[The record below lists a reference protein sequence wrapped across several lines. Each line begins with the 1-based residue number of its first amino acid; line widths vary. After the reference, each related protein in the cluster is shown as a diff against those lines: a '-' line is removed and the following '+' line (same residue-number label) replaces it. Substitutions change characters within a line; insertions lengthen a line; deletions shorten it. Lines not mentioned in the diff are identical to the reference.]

1 MFLIGFFVLLIIL
14 FSIPAVQTFVAN
26 RVTGSL
32 NAKYDISINVDR
44 VRLKYNGNVALYDVF
59 IKDHHQDTLIF
70 SQTTETSLLSLRSI
84 LANNTLDLG
93 PVSFKDSKFY
103 IKRYKDE
110 ENDNLYV
117 FSQKFKSEN
126 ASGEIFKLNADYIK
140 MENAHF
146 KYSDENLDNPNVVD
160 YRNLQLEAEDFKLID
175 VDVYTQIHDL
185 QFDSGRGYNL
195 RGLEAK
201 FSYTSEALILDD
213 MTLKAPESVIK
224 GAVNLN
230 IADEAFADFNN
241 RVVFDFR
248 IDEAD
253 VATNDLKTLYEE
265 FGGSQRIKFS
275 GLLNGTLN
283 DFTVTDLDM
292 QGLAASRVDGTVRFQ
307 NLLEDYASF
316 RIAGDYTQ
324 LQTSYDDLI
333 RLLPNILRPSLPVE
347 LKDVGVAN
355 MRGRG
360 VVTNNSVYINADLNT
375 SMGRLAADM
384 QMDNTSN
391 SRDVT
396 YRGKIQAFGFNVGKL
411 LKVNKLSKTSFNLEF
426 NGSGFEQDNLN
437 TRIRGNISSVM
448 YNKYNYKDISVS
460 GNFKSPV
467 FDGRIQISDPN
478 AKADFNGIADLSSE
492 VNNYDFTAYIDYLDL
507 AKLNFLSDST
517 AVLKGRVVMNITGKN
532 IDDAAGRIQFDNASF
547 KNDNELYEFTD
558 FRVVST
564 FDENNIRTIEINS
577 PDIISGEMRGNFKI
591 GDLGS
596 LFRNAIGSLYTNY
609 EPEVITTDQFME
621 FDFNIYSKIVE
632 VLVPQVKLEPE
643 TFIRGKVVSDDSEF
657 KLNFRSPQIE
667 AFGVLA
673 QKINIQVDNK
683 NPLFNTFV
691 EADSIGSGF
700 YGVSDFNLINVTL
713 KDTLFM
719 RSEFVGG
726 PEKEDHYDL
735 SFYHTINE
743 DNQSVI
749 GFRRSGLNFK
759 KNQWYLNEENNNRNR
774 IVFDNNFE
782 EFDIEEFR
790 LTHDNEEISLKGL
803 IRDSTYKDIKAN
815 FNKVRL
821 SHITP
826 YIDSLD
832 LRGEINGDLDL
843 LQENGAYL
851 PVSNLAI
858 DSFEVNDIV
867 LGRLDL
873 KVEGNEDL
881 TNYTIDTRLVNEDFE
896 SLNATGNI
904 NVTQDA
910 PSIDMDVNLRRLNM
924 AAFSPL
930 GGIVLSDIRG
940 LASGR
945 AKVTGDYRNPSI
957 DGELLLRNA
966 GLKVPYLNTDY
977 DFRGTAR
984 VELNERQFRFVP
996 IELEDTKYN
1005 TRGTFSGTI
1014 SHNAFQDWNLD
1025 LDINTD
1031 RMLVLDTEKD
1041 EFALYYGT
1049 AFISGE
1055 AQIAGPA
1062 DELVID
1068 VIATTEKGTVFN
1080 VPLDDTESFGDDSVI
1095 YFLSPEEKAAR
1106 LAGKEIEINE
1116 VKGLELNFDLEVT
1129 RDALVEIV
1137 VDPINGSTLRG
1148 RGAGFLLIQINTNG
1162 KFNMFGDFTP
1172 YEGSFNFRYS
1182 GVVQK
1187 QFDILPEGS
1196 IVWDGDPEQ
1205 ALLDISAAYRAQ
1217 ANPAVLLENPSINR
1231 KIPVDVIINLD
1242 GNLIQ
1247 PDITF
1252 DFNFP
1257 NASSTVTAELEYRL
1271 DDRATREY
1279 QAFSLITQNSFYT
1292 QNIDAAT
1299 VATGN
1304 LIETASGIF
1313 NQILSDEDGKFTVG
1327 LDYVQADRSPDLQ
1340 TSGRF
1345 GFTLSTQISNKVI
1358 INGKVGV
1365 PTGGVTESA
1374 VVGDVEIS
1382 FLLNEDGTLRATIFN
1397 RQTDFQFIGEQIG
1410 YTQGA
1415 GLTYSVDFNSLKD
1428 LFQKILQGKAVRVK
1442 EEELEFVPA
1451 DSEIPYEGPENY
1463 N

>member
-1 MFLIGFFVLLIIL
+1 MKHSGSSVITRRFNGEDVGIIFWHKISRSYVLLRSASKVKTKKRIKKFGKILRRVLLVLIGLFVLLVII
-14 FSIPAVQTFVAN
+14 FSIPAVQTFVAKK
-26 RVTGSL
+26 VT
-32 NAKYDISINVDR
+32 DSINDTYGTSIQVEGI
-44 VRLKYNGNVALYDVF
+44 RLKYNGKVALNRVY
-59 IKDHHQDTLIF
+59 IQDHHQDTLIY
-70 SQTTETSLLSLRSI
+70 SETTETSLLSFKSI
-84 LANNTLDLG
+84 FNNKLDLG
-93 PVSFKDSKFY
+93 PVLFKNARFF
-103 IKRYKDE
+103 IKKYKDE
-110 ENDNLYV
+110 ENDNLYI
-117 FSQKFKSEN
+117 FSQKFNTGKKSTSVFEL
-126 ASGEIFKLNADYIK
+126 KADYVE
-140 MENAHF
+140 MQDSHF
-146 KYSDENLDNPNVVD
+146 RFQDENLDNPDVVD
-160 YRNLQLEAEDFKLID
+160 YIDLHLEAEDLDIYGD
-175 VDVYTQIHDL
+175 EVRAQVHDL
-185 QFDSGRGYNL
+185 QFDADRSYKL
-195 RGLEAK
+195 RGLSGKFLYTPEAM
-201 FSYTSEALILDD
+201 ELED
-213 MTLKAPESVIK
+213 MVLKAPQSEIK
-224 GAVNLN
+224 GSLHLN
-230 IADEAFADFNN
+230 IADDAFADFNN
-241 RVVFDFR
+241 RVVFDFKVE
-248 IDEAD
+248 EANIS
-253 VATNDLKTLYEE
+253 TTDLKTLYEE
-265 FGGSQRIKFS
+265 FGASQNINFS
-275 GLLNGTLN
+275 GQLDGTLN
-283 DFTVTDLDM
+283 DFKVSGLDM
-292 QGLAASRVDGTVRFQ
+292 QGLGVSRINGDIRFQ
-307 NLLEDYASF
+307 NLLGDDNTF
-316 RIAGDYTQ
+316 KITGDYSQ

-333 RLLPNILRPSLPVE
+333 RLLPNILKPALPVA
-347 LKDVGVAN
+347 LKDVGAAN
-355 MRGRG
+355 LRGRG
-360 VVTNNSVYINADLNT
+360 TVTQNSVYIKADINT
-375 SMGRLAADM
+375 SMGELVADM
-384 QMDNTSN
+384 NMDNTSN
-391 SRDVT
+391 AKNVT
-396 YRGKIQAFGFNVGKL
+396 YRGKVQAFNFNVGKL
-411 LKVNKLSKTSFNLEF
+411 LDVKKLGETSFNLEF
-426 NGSGFEQDNLN
+426 NGAGFEQESLN
-437 TRIRGNISSVM
+437 TRIRGNITSLA
-448 YNKYNYKDISVS
+448 YNKYNYRDIAVS

-478 AKADFNGIADLSSE
+478 ATADFNGIADLSSDI
-492 VNNYDFTAYIDYLDL
+492 NNYDFTAYIDYLDL
-507 AKLNFLSDST
+507 AKLNFLKDST

-547 KNDNELYEFTD
+547 QNENELYEFTD

-564 FDENNIRTIEINS
+564 FDDNNIRTIEINS
-577 PDIISGEMRGNFKI
+577 PDIISGEMRGNFRM

-667 AFGVLA
+667 AFGILA

-691 EADSIGSGF
+691 EADSIGSGI

-719 RSEFVGG
+719 RSEFKGG
-726 PEKEDHYDL
+726 PKKEDTYDL

-743 DNQSVI
+743 DNQSVV

-759 KNQWYLNEENNNRNR
+759 NNQWYLNEANDNRNR

-782 EFDIEEFR
+782 EFDIEEFM
-790 LTHDNEEISLKGL
+790 LTHDNEEISLQGV
-803 IRDSTYKDIKAN
+803 IRDSTYKDIKAR

-832 LRGEINGDLDL
+832 LAGEVNGNLDL

-851 PVSNLAI
+851 PVSNLVI
-858 DSFEVNDIV
+858 DSFAVNDIT

-873 KVEGNEDL
+873 KVEGNESL
-881 TNYTIDTRLVNEDFE
+881 TNYDIDTRLVSDGFE
-896 SLNATGNI
+896 SLGATGNI

-966 GLKVPYLNTDY
+966 GLRVPYLNTDY

-984 VELNERQFRFVP
+984 VELNEQQFKFIP
-996 IELEDTKYN
+996 IELEDTKYQ
-1005 TRGTFSGTI
+1005 TRGTLSGTI
-1014 SHNAFQDWNLD
+1014 SHRAFRDWNLD

-1041 EFALYYGT
+1041 EFSLYYGT

-1055 AQIAGPA
+1055 AKIAGPA

-1068 VIATTEKGTVFN
+1068 VVATTEKGTVFN

-1106 LAGKEIEINE
+1106 LAGEEIKINE

-1187 QFDILPEGS
+1187 QFDILPQGS

-1279 QAFSLITQNSFYT
+1279 QAFSLITQNTFYT

-1313 NQILSDEDGKFTVG
+1313 NQILCI
-1327 LDYVQADRSPDLQ
+1327 YR
-1340 TSGRF
+1340 
-1345 GFTLSTQISNKVI
+1345 
-1358 INGKVGV
+1358 
-1365 PTGGVTESA
+1365 
-1374 VVGDVEIS
+1374 
-1382 FLLNEDGTLRATIFN
+1382 
-1397 RQTDFQFIGEQIG
+1397 
-1410 YTQGA
+1410 
-1415 GLTYSVDFNSLKD
+1415 
-1428 LFQKILQGKAVRVK
+1428 
-1442 EEELEFVPA
+1442 
-1451 DSEIPYEGPENY
+1451 
-1463 N
+1463 